1 MKEWLKKR
9 NEYTHENLL
18 NDLRLSEPSDF
29 QNFLRL
35 DATSFDELLKMITPR
50 IEKGNTTMRDA
61 IPPSLRLTI
70 TLRYLA
76 NGNTFK
82 DLKFTSA
89 ISAQSIGIIVMETCT
104 ALIYSLKDY
113 IKVRKR

>member
-18 NDLRLSEPSDF
+18 KDLRLSEPSDF
-29 QNFLRL
+29 QHFLRL

-50 IEKGNTTMRDA
+50 IEKRNTTMRDA
-61 IPPSLRLTI
+61 IPPSQRLSI
-70 TLRYLA
+70 TLRYFA
-76 NGNTFK
+76 TGNTFE

-89 ISAQSIGIIVMETCT
+89 LSPQSIGIIVMETCT
-104 ALIYSLKDY
+104 ALIHSLKDY